1 MIEATGII
9 IIMFCKLEVYIC
21 KRWFCIKKKKKEKK
35 EAKRAS
41 AVKKIEK
48 RLKLMI
54 TGPERERE
62 DWLNKTEKKCINC
75 VSF

>member
-1 MIEATGII
+1 MI
-9 IIMFCKLEVYIC
+9 LY
-21 KRWFCIKKKKKEKK
+21 KKKKK

-62 DWLNKTEKKCINC
+62 RELIEQN
-75 VSF
+75 